1 MSIKNKDNNR
11 ELSDEE
17 ILVEYQKRSAEYLE
31 WRQQKAAEFLENKK
45 RDKCYHCNTI
55 EIETGVEDDFFIP
68 LADDIVARVRAL
80 KEEINNN
87 PDLTDDDD
95 RDDFFSDHIAEIG
108 YEIKN
113 VPEPWPDD
121 NIFTNIDLDDY
132 IYSYRFDIH
141 LLDWKGDANG
151 RTFPAC
157 ADLTDEEYTDLLAL
171 LLDQPNCSFQHMA
184 HLSPKFKAIYE
195 KVEDYLHNYDFNVF
209 ECFCHEHDYAI
220 RMTELRA
227 DAQTLL
233 NQLEKNNDEYNEY
246 NNYKGFLKGFLVNLT
261 VLMSKPAKDTADTT
275 DLSAQQ
281 PLTQQERL
289 EKISELINQFAQDD
303 NFSAAYLMKKEW
315 ERLLNKQKMQM
326 LCPIQVLDDKIYV
339 EFPGKK
345 HEKVFFS
352 RGNVAKTLYIFFLRQ
367 IERANQDKNVSPCL
381 SQQEMEQYAD
391 ELSAIYRNISGKTNF
406 DVRSL
411 FTKSTISNDFTNA
424 LSSIRRYFKDHFDMD
439 ALKNNFNKCYN
450 IEIMGKDSYGNVRY
464 GIGLQPE
471 DFDLGWYSINKSN
484 F

>member
-1 MSIKNKDNNR
+1 MSIKIKDNNR

-31 WRQQKAAEFLENKK
+31 WRQQKAADFLQNKK
-45 RDKCYHCNTI
+45 REKQYRCEVFSEADEDGF
-55 EIETGVEDDFFIP
+55 EIFKALP
-68 LADDIVARVRAL
+68 DDIVARVRAL
-80 KEEINNN
+80 KDAIAKD
-87 PDLTDDDD
+87 PTLKDDDERYDEYHD
-95 RDDFFSDHIAEIG
+95 RIAEIG
-108 YEIKN
+108 EDIAPSNDPMMQGALYFDID
-113 VPEPWPDD
+113 PDD
-121 NIFTNIDLDDY
+121 F

-209 ECFCHEHDYAI
+209 KCFCHEHDYAI

-233 NQLEKNNDEYNEY
+233 NQLEKNNDEYEH
-246 NNYKGFLKGFLVNLT
+246 KGFLKDFLVNLT
-261 VLMSKPAKDTADTT
+261 VLTSKPAKDTADTT

-352 RGNVAKTLYIFFLRQ
+352 RGNVAKTLYVFFLRQ